1 MAVFII
7 ATVGVACSGFF
18 FINLCHRRK
27 YDFVRLFGC
36 RAWLERRR
44 QRRSG
49 GAATA
54 LEGVRFGVLIE
65 DIVIPCC
72 FLLAKLL
79 LLNCSYGFLSGA
91 RKKLC
96 QNGIKTIWTWS
107 SFRVNHATANLK

>member
-1 MAVFII
+1 MIVDLSFDFWHETPQAELPVYISIIIIDDIAAVAGGEASKGFFLGFSAVFSLK
-7 ATVGVACSGFF
+7 TDG
-18 FINLCHRRK
+18 
-27 YDFVRLFGC
+27 
-36 RAWLERRR
+36 
-44 QRRSG
+44 
-49 GAATA
+49 
-54 LEGVRFGVLIE
+54 
-65 DIVIPCC
+65 IVIPCC

>member
-7 ATVGVACSGFF
+7 ATVGVACPGFF
-18 FINLCHRRK
+18 LLTSVIGESKTL
-27 YDFVRLFGC
+27 YVYLAAGLG
-36 RAWLERRR
+36 W
-44 QRRSG
+44 SG
-49 GAATA
+49 GVMAAAA